1 MTLRNL
7 VDDSMT
13 LPRFAMLLIAS
24 FAGLVL
30 LLASIGMYGVIS
42 YFVGQGTQ
50 EIGVRVALGAQR
62 RDVFTI
68 ILNQGAILAGVG
80 IAIGLPAALA
90 VTRMMVRFLFG
101 VQPLDPLTF
110 ATVPILLLVIA
121 LLACYIPARR
131 AVRVDPMIVLRH
143 E

>member
-1 MTLRNL
+1 MC
-7 VDDSMT
+7 
-13 LPRFAMLLIAS
+13 AS
-24 FAGLVL
+24 R
-30 LLASIGMYGVIS
+30 LA
-42 YFVGQGTQ
+42 FKD
-50 EIGVRVALGAQR
+50 

-90 VTRMMVRFLFG
+90 VTRMMVCFFLFLG

>member
-1 MTLRNL
+1 
-7 VDDSMT
+7 
-13 LPRFAMLLIAS
+13 LIAS
-24 FAGLVL
+24 FAGLAL

-42 YFVGQGTQ
+42 Y
-50 EIGVRVALGAQR
+50 L
-62 RDVFTI
+62 
-68 ILNQGAILAGVG
+68 G

>member
-1 MTLRNL
+1 M
-7 VDDSMT
+7 
-13 LPRFAMLLIAS
+13 
-24 FAGLVL
+24 
-30 LLASIGMYGVIS
+30 
-42 YFVGQGTQ
+42 
-50 EIGVRVALGAQR
+50 
-62 RDVFTI
+62 
-68 ILNQGAILAGVG
+68 G

-90 VTRMMVRFLFG
+90 VIRMMVRFLFG